1 MPPHSVSPVVCLIMD
16 RLSVEMLG
24 AYGNTWVGT
33 PCFDNL
39 AFSSILFEQ
48 NLLTSP
54 FIKHFYNAV
63 WHGGAASGDALP
75 GRFGANGL
83 DTLLITDEIK
93 LKGDQSGFADISFIA
108 PEFDSNGSC
117 TETEK
122 FFAAAAEQLARVDK
136 SALVW
141 LHSNCLGRDWDA
153 PYEMRKWYAAEEDPP
168 PPKSQ
173 DAPHF
178 LTGPDTDPDEILGW
192 VQAYA
197 AQVSHWD
204 QCLGHFLDVIDDH
217 PILKDA
223 LLVVGGCR
231 GFPLGEHRA
240 VGAGSLDNP
249 DCELYGELLH
259 FPMLCRVPGGPYAVR
274 HSGLMQPEDLFAMM
288 RQWLDQ
294 DGKDAALLGTNFLEW
309 ENFSR
314 SAVISEHSNGGWSV
328 RTPAWFFRYPGQAD
342 KSGELYLKPDDRW
355 EVNNVAD
362 RCDDVVQAIE
372 RLYRDAKAGK
382 PIEPIDSLLV

>member
-1 MPPHSVSPVVCLIMD
+1 MPPHSVPPVVCLIMD
-16 RLSVEMLG
+16 RLSAGMLG

-33 PCFDNL
+33 PCFDKL
-39 AFSSILFEQ
+39 ASCSILFEQ
-48 NLLTSP
+48 NVLTSP

-63 WHGGAASGDALP
+63 WHGGTAPSDALP
-75 GRFGANGL
+75 GCFGANGM
-83 DTLLITDEIK
+83 DTLLITDEMK
-93 LKGDQSGFADISFIA
+93 FKGDQSGFADISLIA
-108 PEFDSNGSC
+108 PESDPNASC

-122 FFAAAAEQLARVDK
+122 FFATAADHLSRVDNP
-136 SALVW
+136 ALVW

-153 PYEMRKWYAAEEDPP
+153 PYEMRMWYAAEEDPP

-178 LTGPDTDPDEILGW
+178 LTGPETDPDEILGW
-192 VQAYA
+192 AQAYA
-197 AQVSHWD
+197 AQISHWD
-204 QCLGHFLDVIDDH
+204 QCLGHFLDVIDGH

-223 LLVVGGCR
+223 LLLVAGCR

-240 VGAGSLDNP
+240 VGAGSLENP

-259 FPMLCRVPGGPYAVR
+259 LPTLCRVPGGPRAVR
-274 HSGLMQPEDLFAMM
+274 QSGLMQPEDLYAML
-288 RQWLDQ
+288 RQWINQ
-294 DGKDAALLGTNFLEW
+294 DEKDTTLLGLNFLES
-309 ENFSR
+309 ETFSR
-314 SAVISEHSNGGWSV
+314 SAVISEHDNGSWAV

-362 RCDDVVQAIE
+362 RCDDVVQAMK

-382 PIEPIDSLLV
+382 SIEPIDSLLL